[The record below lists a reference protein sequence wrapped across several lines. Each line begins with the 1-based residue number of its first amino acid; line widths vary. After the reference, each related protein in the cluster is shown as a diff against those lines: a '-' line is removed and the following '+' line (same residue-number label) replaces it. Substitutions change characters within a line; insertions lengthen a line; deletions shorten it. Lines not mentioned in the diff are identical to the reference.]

1 MLIKLDPTKYLTRSE
16 LENLVMIANRLNL
29 PQELI
34 ERVYKNINNF
44 RPYIRG
50 VPGWAKIGGLLI
62 YTAREIGYPLTLEE
76 VAKAAQPVYT
86 NKRQRRK
93 IIYGVYSKL
102 VEISK
107 TKGVTPQP
115 EAIIERIRERGM
127 IPSTMAEEAKELAK
141 EIEKRVS
148 GVSRVTIAATAVY
161 LIGRR
166 DGSLRQRDVAEMFGI
181 TEASIRNLLRK
192 LKNLDMEIPEP
203 KKLTTRRGR
212 RRRRRYY

>member
-34 ERVYKNINNF
+34 ERVYKNINTF

-62 YTAREIGYPLTLEE
+62 YTAREMGYPLTLEE

-102 VEISK
+102 VDISK
-107 TKGVTPQP
+107 TRGITPRP
-115 EAIIERIRERGM
+115 EAIIDRVKDRGM
-127 IPSTMAEEAKELAK
+127 IPLNMANEAKELAK

-148 GVSRVTIAATAVY
+148 GVSRVTIAAAAVY
-161 LIGRR
+161 IIGRR

-192 LKNLDMEIPEP
+192 LKGIGFDIPEP
-203 KKLTTRRGR
+203 GYIRPRR
-212 RRRRRYY
+212 RRRRRY